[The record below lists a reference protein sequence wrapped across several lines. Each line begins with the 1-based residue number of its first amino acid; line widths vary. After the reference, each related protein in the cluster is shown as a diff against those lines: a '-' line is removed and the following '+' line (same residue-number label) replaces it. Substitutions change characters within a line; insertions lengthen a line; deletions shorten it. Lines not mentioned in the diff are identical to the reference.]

1 MRLPDIRPSARP
13 RVCLVLFCLL
23 CWLPGFF
30 TLPPSDRDESRFAQ
44 ATKQMLETGD
54 FVRIREG
61 DVARNKKPVGIYWLQ
76 APFAATLG
84 QQRIWA
90 YRMPSLLG
98 ALAAV
103 LLTHAVGLRI
113 ASRRAALL
121 AGAMLGGSVL
131 LTVEAHIAKTDAA
144 LLAATTA
151 AMLVLA
157 RAYLDAGGVRAGR
170 AAGFWLAMGAGV
182 LIKGPITPLVT
193 GLTAGALA
201 LWDRRAG
208 WLRMLRPGWGLPL
221 LLAAVLPWFVAIGV
235 ATHGK
240 FFTEAVGG
248 DLGNKLAGGVESHW
262 GPPGLHLALLPL
274 LLFPGSA
281 LVIPGIGAAWRDRA
295 APASRFLLAWLVPA
309 WLVFELV
316 PTKLP
321 HYPLPL
327 YPALCLLGAR
337 WAMDGGS
344 APRWLARLG
353 RGLALAAAA
362 LLAAGAM
369 ALPIVLHANP
379 WLGVPGLAAVALA
392 AWLLWERDVAAAL
405 VAMPLLYGAV
415 LGLELPHV
423 QALWLSPRAVAAA
436 ELGVL
441 RPGVLEPGVLGPGI
455 LGSVGYAEP
464 SLRFLAGTETRFLPD
479 GAAGARALASGQ
491 VGRLLVSE
499 RYLAAFRAEAA
510 RLGLDARE
518 SGVIRGYNYSRGRW
532 VTLTVFSR

>member
-1 MRLPDIRPSARP
+1 MPLPAVRPWARP
-13 RVCLVLFCLL
+13 RSWLVLFCLL

-61 DVARNKKPVGIYWLQ
+61 QQARNKKPVGIYWLQ
-76 APFAATLG
+76 APFAAAIG
-84 QQRIWA
+84 RERIWA

-98 ALAAV
+98 ALAAA
-103 LLTHAVGLRI
+103 LLTHEVGLRI

-121 AGAMLGGSVL
+121 AAAMLGGSVL
-131 LTVEAHIAKTDAA
+131 LTVEAHMAKTDAA

-157 RAYLDAGGVRAGR
+157 RAYLDPGGVRPR
-170 AAGFWLAMGAGV
+170 LAAGFWLAVGVGV
-182 LIKGPITPLVT
+182 LLKGPITPLVA
-193 GLTAGALA
+193 GLAAGTLA

-208 WLRMLRPGWGLPL
+208 WLRALRPSWGVPL

-235 ATHGK
+235 ATHGR
-240 FFTEAVGG
+240 FFAEAVGG
-248 DLGNKLAGGVESHW
+248 DLGAKLAGGAESHW
-262 GPPGLHLALLPL
+262 GPPGLYLVLVPL
-274 LLFPGSA
+274 LLFPGGA
-281 LVIPGIGAAWRDRA
+281 LAFPGVVAAWRGRA

-337 WAMDGGS
+337 WAVDGGA

-362 LLAAGAM
+362 VLAAAAL
-369 ALPIVLHANP
+369 ALPFALHAAP
-379 WLGVPGLAAVALA
+379 WLGVPGAAAAALA
-392 AWLLWERDVAAAL
+392 AWLRRRGVAAAL
-405 VAMPLLYGAV
+405 AAMPLFYAAV
-415 LGLELPHV
+415 LGLELPRV
-423 QALWLSPRAVAAA
+423 QALWVSPRAVAAA
-436 ELGVL
+436 G
-441 RPGVLEPGVLGPGI
+441 PGV

-464 SLRFLAGTETRFLPD
+464 SLRFLAGTGTCFLPNGVV
-479 GAAGARALASGQ
+479 GAQVLALGQ
-491 VGRLLVSE
+491 VKHLLVSDW
-499 RYLAAFRAEAA
+499 AVAGFRAEAA
-510 RLGLDARE
+510 RLGLDVRE
-518 SGVIRGYNYSRGRW
+518 TGVIRGYNYSRGHS
-532 VTLTVFSR
+532 VALTVFSR

>member
-1 MRLPDIRPSARP
+1 MRLPDIRPWTRP
-13 RVCLVLFCLL
+13 RACLVLLCLL

-61 DVARNKKPVGIYWLQ
+61 EVARNKKPVGIYWLQ
-76 APFAATLG
+76 APFAAAIG
-84 QQRIWA
+84 RERIWG

-98 ALAAV
+98 ALLAV
-103 LLTHAVGLRI
+103 LLTHAIGLRI

-131 LTVEAHIAKTDAA
+131 LTVEAHMAKTDAA

-157 RAYLDAGGVRAGR
+157 RAYLDPGGVRPPL

-182 LIKGPITPLVT
+182 LIKGPITPLVA
-193 GLTAGALA
+193 GLAAGTLA
-201 LWDRRAG
+201 VWDRRAG
-208 WLRMLRPGWGLPL
+208 WLRSLRPGWGVPL
-221 LLAAVLPWFVAIGV
+221 LLAAVLPWFVAIGL
-235 ATHGK
+235 ATHGQ
-240 FFTEAVGG
+240 FFTEAMGG
-248 DLGNKLAGGVESHW
+248 DLGKKLAGGAESHW
-262 GPPGLHLALLPL
+262 GPFGLHLALLPL

-281 LVIPGIGAAWRDRA
+281 LAFPGVVAAWRDRA
-295 APASRFLLAWLVPA
+295 EPASRFLLAWLVPA
-309 WLVFELV
+309 WLIFELV

-337 WAMDGGS
+337 WAMDVGA

-362 LLAAGAM
+362 LLAVGAI
-369 ALPIVLHANP
+369 ALPVVLRANP
-379 WLGVPGLAAVALA
+379 WLGVPGLAAAILA
-392 AWLLWERDVAAAL
+392 AWLLWGRGVAAAL

-415 LGLELPHV
+415 LGLELPHL

-436 ELGVL
+436 SG
-441 RPGVLEPGVLGPGI
+441 PGV

-464 SLRFLAGTETRFLPD
+464 SLRFLAGTNIQFLPG
-479 GAAGARALASGQ
+479 GAAGARALASGE
-491 VGRLLVSE
+491 VGRLLVGD
-499 RYLAAFRAEAA
+499 RDLAQFRAEAA
-510 RLGLDARE
+510 HLGLDARE

-532 VTLTVFSR
+532 VTLTLFTH

>member
-1 MRLPDIRPSARP
+1 MSLLGVRPWARP
-13 RVCLVLFCLL
+13 RLCLVLFCLL

-61 DVARNKKPVGIYWLQ
+61 EQARNKKPVGIYWLQ
-76 APFAATLG
+76 APFAAAIG
-84 QQRIWA
+84 RERIWA
-90 YRMPSLLG
+90 YRMPSLLA

-103 LLTHAVGLRI
+103 LLTHEIGLRV

-121 AGAMLGGSVL
+121 AAAMLGGSAL
-131 LTVEAHIAKTDAA
+131 LTVEAHMAKTDAA

-157 RAYLDAGGVRAGR
+157 RAYLDPGGAPPRLDPGGIR
-170 AAGFWLAMGAGV
+170 PRLAAGFWLAMSAGV
-182 LIKGPITPLVT
+182 LLKGPITPLVT
-193 GLTAGALA
+193 GLAAGGLA
-201 LWDRRAG
+201 LRDRQTG
-208 WLRMLRPGWGLPL
+208 WLRALRPGWGVPL

-235 ATHGK
+235 ATHGQ
-240 FFTEAVGG
+240 FFVKAVGG
-248 DLGNKLAGGVESHW
+248 DLGAKLAHGAEGHW

-281 LVIPGIGAAWRDRA
+281 LVFPGAVAAWRDRA

-321 HYPLPL
+321 NYPLPL

-337 WAMDGGS
+337 WLLDGARGGRD
-344 APRWLARLG
+344 APWWLGRLA
-353 RGLALAAAA
+353 RGLALVAAAV
-362 LLAAGAM
+362 LAAGAM
-369 ALPIVLHANP
+369 ALPIALHANP
-379 WLGVPGLAAVALA
+379 WLGVPGLAAAGVA
-392 AWLLWERDVAAAL
+392 AWLLWRRGVVAAL
-405 VAMPLLYGAV
+405 VAMPLFYGAV
-415 LGLELPHV
+415 LGLELPRL
-423 QALWLSPRAVAAA
+423 QALWLSPRAAAA
-436 ELGVL
+436 A
-441 RPGVLEPGVLGPGI
+441 GPGS

-464 SLRFLAGTETRFLPD
+464 SLRFLAGTQTRFLPN
-479 GAAGARALASGQ
+479 GVAGALALASGQ
-491 VGRLLVSE
+491 VKRLLVDDQD
-499 RYLAAFRAEAA
+499 LTAFRAAA
-510 RLGLDARE
+510 AQLGLDARE

-532 VTLTVFSR
+532 MTLTVFAR